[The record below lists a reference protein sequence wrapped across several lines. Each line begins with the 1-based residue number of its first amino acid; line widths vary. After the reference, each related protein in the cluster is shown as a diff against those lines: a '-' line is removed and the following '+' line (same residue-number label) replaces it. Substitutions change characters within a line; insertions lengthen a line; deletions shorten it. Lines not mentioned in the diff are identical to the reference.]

1 MSAQSDDLLRPEDLA
16 EKFQVDRRVVIDWTN
31 RYDWPCIRI
40 GRTIRYSGEQ
50 FAQILAM
57 QTVAPERT
65 SSTPRIAGQTVRS
78 RRAS

>member
-1 MSAQSDDLLRPEDLA
+1 MSTQSDDLLRPEDLA

-57 QTVAPERT
+57 QTRAATKPAP
-65 SSTPRIAGQTVRS
+65 SARIAGQTPRS